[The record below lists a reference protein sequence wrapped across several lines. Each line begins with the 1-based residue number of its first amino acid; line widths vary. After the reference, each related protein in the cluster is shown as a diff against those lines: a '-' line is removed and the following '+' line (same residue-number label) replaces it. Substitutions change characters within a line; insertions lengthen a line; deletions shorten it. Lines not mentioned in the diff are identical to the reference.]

1 MQYNIPE
8 IGIEPGRSIVGEAGI
23 TLYEVGTIKDI
34 PGVNK
39 YVSVDGGMSDHI
51 RTALYGAQYEAL
63 LVNRNEKANESV
75 TIAGKLCESGDIIVR
90 DAPLPS
96 SVHRG
101 DYLAILSTGAY
112 HYSMASNYNQMQK
125 PPVFFLKDGKAREVI
140 KRQSLRQLIINDTK

>member
-96 SVHRG
+96 FCS
-101 DYLAILSTGAY
+101 
-112 HYSMASNYNQMQK
+112 
-125 PPVFFLKDGKAREVI
+125 
-140 KRQSLRQLIINDTK
+140 